1 MGKQESD
8 LNPERTHPKLFPPRK
23 ALGKKSSAT
32 HEALKGASV
41 YCERLPY
48 FDSHLLP
55 VSKSVSSIFRY
66 VVADLKTS
74 RKIIV

>member
-48 FDSHLLP
+48 FESHLLP
-55 VSKSVSSIFRY
+55 VSKSVSSIRY